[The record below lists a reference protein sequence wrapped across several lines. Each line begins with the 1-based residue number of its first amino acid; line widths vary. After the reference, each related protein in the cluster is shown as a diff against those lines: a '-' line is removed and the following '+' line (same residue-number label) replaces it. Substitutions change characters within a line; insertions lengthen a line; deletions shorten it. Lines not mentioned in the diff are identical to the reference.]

1 MQSPAIHVRD
11 ATSDDVDSQI
21 ELMAQ
26 VQSLHAQGRPDLFRP
41 ADGDALREFLLA
53 SLAEDSIVLIAED
66 PEGRAL
72 GYLLAE
78 MTSRPD
84 SPFLLAHTG
93 VYVHHIAVDAG
104 ARRQRVG
111 ELLMDEIAERAR
123 QASAST
129 LRLDS
134 WSFNT
139 EAHRFFEAQ
148 GFAASRVIFERPV
161 DGERPVDASE

>member
-1 MQSPAIHVRD
+1 MSSPATHVRD
-11 ATSDDVDSQI
+11 ATSDDVDSLVQ
-21 ELMAQ
+21 LMAQ
-26 VQSLHAQGRPDLFRP
+26 VQALHAQGRPDLFRP
-41 ADGDALREFLLA
+41 GNGEALREFLLA
-53 SLAEDSIVLIAED
+53 RLAEEATVLIAEG
-66 PEGRAL
+66 PEGRPL

-78 MTSRPD
+78 STSRPE

-111 ELLMDEIAERAR
+111 ELLMDDIAERAR

-134 WSFNT
+134 WSFNAD
-139 EAHRFFEAQ
+139 AHRFFEAQ

-161 DGERPVDASE
+161 DAADGRAEG

>member
-1 MQSPAIHVRD
+1 MHSPGIRVRD
-11 ATSDDVDSQI
+11 ATSDDAEALI
-21 ELMAQ
+21 ELLAQ
-26 VQSLHAQGRPDLFRP
+26 VQTLHAQGRPDLFRP
-41 ADGDALREFLLA
+41 ADDDALREFLLA
-53 SLAEDSIVLIAED
+53 RLAEEAIVLIAVD

-78 MTSRPD
+78 MTSRPE

-111 ELLMDEIAERAR
+111 ELLMDEIAVRAR

-129 LRLDS
+129 IRLDS

-139 EAHRFFEAQ
+139 DAHRFFEAQ
-148 GFAASRVIFERPV
+148 GFAASRVIFEKPV
-161 DGERPVDASE
+161 SETD